1 MLFLPIRQINLH
13 NRSAVR
19 TPYDKGGIR
28 MKKTFFAFIAIIVI
42 GSCCMYGKTNAL
54 TNFSVSDQADSKN
67 KEELIITLLTPQIE
81 NAVKHYYGYDRRY
94 EIGDSHAEILKR
106 GDGQNSNI
114 FKIRLKI
121 DTFEG
126 PHNDYYT
133 EFLTFTVSPNEIV
146 LNEYQHSE
154 FVPNAK

>member
-1 MLFLPIRQINLH
+1 
-13 NRSAVR
+13 
-19 TPYDKGGIR
+19 
-28 MKKTFFAFIAIIVI
+28 MKKTFSAFIAIVVI
-42 GSCCMYGKTNAL
+42 GSCCMYGKANAF
-54 TNFSVSDQADSKN
+54 TEFSVSDYADSKN

-94 EIGDSHAEILKR
+94 EIGDSHIEILKR

-126 PHNDYYT
+126 SHNDYYT
-133 EFLTFTVSPNEIV
+133 EFLTFTVSPNEIT

-154 FVPNAK
+154 FVPNTK